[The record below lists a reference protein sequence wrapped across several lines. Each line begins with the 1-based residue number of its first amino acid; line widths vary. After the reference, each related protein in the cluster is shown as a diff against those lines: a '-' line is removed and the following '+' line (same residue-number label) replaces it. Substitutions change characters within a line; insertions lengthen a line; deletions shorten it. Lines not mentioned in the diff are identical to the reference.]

1 MLDLIEIL
9 FSRHG
14 IRSVRFDGKMDRVA
28 RDQTIAA
35 FKQPGGPKI
44 ILIRS
49 VVIISSRK
57 AKSDVSTRAARD
69 VEVLG
74 KASDS
79 ENDWISLTIDNE
91 PLKAESNSG

>member
-1 MLDLIEIL
+1 MLDLLEIL
-9 FSRHG
+9 LSRHG
-14 IRSVRFDGKMDRVA
+14 VRSLRFDGKMDRVA

-57 AKSDVSTRAARD
+57 AKSDVTCAARD
-69 VEVLG
+69 VEALG

-79 ENDWISLTIDNE
+79 EAPLGIIDI
-91 PLKAESNSG
+91 